1 MLQKLQLTIRRGA
14 SEDIPIRIES
24 DRLVYVAITGIA
36 NSAPIRITAPAHG
49 CPDGWRALVEAAVGM
64 DEINTPWDGVTDDA
78 FRRTTLVDT
87 NTVEFND
94 VNAATFGTWT
104 SGGQLVYR
112 EPLDLAQ
119 FVEARMDVKG
129 SVSGPVLATYRHTAG
144 SLLIDTAANALR
156 LKPSIAET
164 LLLTASRKVFDIELV
179 RADGSVVAV
188 CSAKSTLTV
197 LPEITTST

>member
-1 MLQKLQLTIRRGA
+1 MLQKLQLEIRRGA

-36 NSAPIRITAPAHG
+36 NSSPIRITAPAHG
-49 CPDGWRALVEAAVGM
+49 CPDGWRAMVQAAVGM
-64 DEINTPWDGVTDDA
+64 AEINTPWDGVTDDA
-78 FRRTTLVDT
+78 FRTATFVDI
-87 NTVEFND
+87 NNVEFNG

-112 EPLDLAQ
+112 EPLDLSP
-119 FVEARMDVKG
+119 FVEARMDVKA

-144 SLLIDTAANALR
+144 NLLIDTAAHALR
-156 LKPSIAET
+156 LKPSVSET
-164 LLLTASRKVFDIELV
+164 LDLSAGKRFFDIELV
-179 RADGSVVAV
+179 RADGSVLAV

>member
-24 DRLVYVAITGIA
+24 DRLVYVTITGIA
-36 NSAPIRITAPAHG
+36 NSSPIRITAPAHG
-49 CPDGWRALVEAAVGM
+49 CPDGWRALVQAAVGM
-64 DEINTPWDGVTDDA
+64 DQINTAWDGVTDDA
-78 FRRTTLVDT
+78 FRRATLVDT

-112 EPLDLAQ
+112 EPLDLSP
-119 FVEARMDVKG
+119 FVEARMDVKA